1 MCACT
6 CVSAFERERV
16 RGRGLKQPL
25 LCLQEQGLATEE
37 RREGRRLCL
46 ELSKCGSSGPQ
57 SLYQCHSSI
66 FFFFF
71 LWFFS
76 PIYLPGDYSPH
87 PQCRK
92 NTCSLTMDGSTQSP
106 ALYSPP
112 AILLMLSI
120 HSNRT
125 LSKCCFFFFFPSL
138 SHVCRSAEC

>member
-1 MCACT
+1 MNVCACMH
-6 CVSAFERERV
+6 VFERERV

-25 LCLQEQGLATEE
+25 LWLQEQGLATEE

-66 FFFFF
+66 FFS
-71 LWFFS
+71 LSLFFS

-106 ALYSPP
+106 ALYFPTSYP
-112 AILLMLSI
+112 ARAISSLKIALCL
-120 HSNRT
+120 NA
-125 LSKCCFFFFFPSL
+125 FFFFPSL